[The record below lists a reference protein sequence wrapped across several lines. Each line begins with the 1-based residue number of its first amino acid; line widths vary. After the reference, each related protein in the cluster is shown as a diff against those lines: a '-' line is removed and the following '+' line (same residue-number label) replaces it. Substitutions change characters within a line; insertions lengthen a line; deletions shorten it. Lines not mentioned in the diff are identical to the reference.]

1 MQENDKKKNG
11 YAQQLNPIRKYPTE
25 VHQFQN
31 SAIHMEIANFSG
43 VTVDVPFTFTPSEE
57 PPHPA
62 WVAPGQWE
70 YTYFSIHLL
79 IFLVSLIGN
88 SLAILSLMSSAS
100 QFYVWFFNLVSS
112 DLLKTCIC
120 MPYTLYLFW
129 NYKIYRKYAH
139 ALVSPPF
146 CTVEGVIYMVTML
159 VSLLSNMAI
168 AVDRVIAISAPI
180 FYANLQKQIKSPVLF
195 AGTWVLCISI
205 AILPTVKPD
214 GYVYKAFLPNCSLEL
229 HNLLHKYIDNGDTV
243 RFLVGTLYCL
253 LFGLPILIV
262 CISCGIVT
270 MKLFKKTAIPSE
282 DIKQRKG
289 GDSEKKSR
297 VMSNRESLKS
307 NEYHS
312 LDDSRLTRLS
322 MDQSIDPNR
331 SIDRRSVIVVEE
343 MGESKIEKSSVVCDK
358 MEMLHRPETRKM
370 KKQGSLLRRQKLQK
384 KAGLTMTLVALTF
397 FLCHVCQF
405 TYWAFYDIYVYAS
418 CSGGKYGSKN
428 WSYGKCVTFQT
439 AIITMV
445 YMNAPLNVFIY
456 YYRCSYLRQRM
467 SEFFNILSNFVCFPC
482 HYVRKLFF

>member
-57 PPHPA
+57 PPR
-62 WVAPGQWE
+62 
-70 YTYFSIHLL
+70 
-79 IFLVSLIGN
+79 N

-262 CISCGIVT
+262 CIRIS
-270 MKLFKKTAIPSE
+270 A
-282 DIKQRKG
+282 D
-289 GDSEKKSR
+289 
-297 VMSNRESLKS
+297 
-307 NEYHS
+307 
-312 LDDSRLTRLS
+312 
-322 MDQSIDPNR
+322 R